1 MKNLLCTDHEPLFFH
16 LVVSDFFRHFLRS
29 SRLVPQSPPFLRVGI
44 LYHTI
49 NLAPFMI
56 VWQILRNREAFGVHK
71 QQTMAVFVD
80 LHLIA
85 GTDPATQLASAALS
99 G

>member
-1 MKNLLCTDHEPLFFH
+1 MDTSSSWFVKNLPCTDHEPLFFH

-49 NLAPFMI
+49 NLPPFMI
-56 VWQILRNREAFGVHK
+56 VWQILRNREA
-71 QQTMAVFVD
+71 
-80 LHLIA
+80 
-85 GTDPATQLASAALS
+85 S
-99 G
+99 GFTNSRQWQYL